1 MKYRTWKRMVKQ
13 REKLNIMN
21 GRMKMKSEKWKV
33 NKITIPWSS
42 ESEEIWIVGRGTELR
57 NEIEEHNES
66 AIFRERERERERERV
81 NVKIWM
87 EGRKVENRGMG

>member
-1 MKYRTWKRMVKQ
+1 MRMVKQ

-66 AIFRERERERERERV
+66 AIFRERERERV

>member
-1 MKYRTWKRMVKQ
+1 MRMVKQ

-66 AIFRERERERERERV
+66 AIFRRERERV

>member
-1 MKYRTWKRMVKQ
+1 MTEW
-13 REKLNIMN
+13 
-21 GRMKMKSEKWKV
+21 KWKV

-66 AIFRERERERERERV
+66 AIFRERERESERQDL
-81 NVKIWM
+81 NGGKKS
-87 EGRKVENRGMG
+87 RKQRDGLGWRAGG

>member
-1 MKYRTWKRMVKQ
+1 MVKQ

-66 AIFRERERERERERV
+66 AIFRERERERV

>member
-1 MKYRTWKRMVKQ
+1 MVKQ

-66 AIFRERERERERERV
+66 AIFRERERERERV